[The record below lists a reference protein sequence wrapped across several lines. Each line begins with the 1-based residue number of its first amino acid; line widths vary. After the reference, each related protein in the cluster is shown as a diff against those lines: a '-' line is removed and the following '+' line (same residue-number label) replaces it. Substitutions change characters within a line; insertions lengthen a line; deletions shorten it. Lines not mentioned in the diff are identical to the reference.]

1 MVGLRCARA
10 TRGKQRTCFGKRRDD
25 KKQKRIQSRSWRS
38 RMVVVAGILSDCL
51 IAFVN
56 PVVSPWFW
64 IGQGLCCLAVVRLT
78 ASWGVDCL
86 IACSSVAVCVSVGP
100 DSCLSV

>member
-1 MVGLRCARA
+1 ML
-10 TRGKQRTCFGKRRDD
+10 KIS
-25 KKQKRIQSRSWRS
+25 KRIHSRSWRS
-38 RMVVVAGILSDCL
+38 RMVVVVGILSDCL

>member
-1 MVGLRCARA
+1 
-10 TRGKQRTCFGKRRDD
+10 
-25 KKQKRIQSRSWRS
+25 
-38 RMVVVAGILSDCL
+38 MVVVVGILSDCL

-64 IGQGLCCLAVVRLT
+64 IGQWLCCLAVVRLT